1 MEDLRIGTWVRS
13 ERRRAGLRQADL
25 AALAGVGRSTVSRVE
40 NGFLSELSIRAT
52 RAVAG
57 AVGVQL
63 QFAPRSLR
71 GASIERQIDWRHC
84 ALVEAVLERLAGLG
98 WESLAEYSFN
108 HYGDRGSVDVLAWHA
123 GFRALLVVEVK
134 SDLRNVQETLHSLD
148 VKRRVVPG
156 LIRTEKSWGFESVGV
171 VMVLA
176 DLRVERQRVD
186 RFGSTFDAVLPSRTV
201 EVRRWLTRPDG
212 ALRGLWFLQISR
224 PAGGMREPTGH
235 ERVRRAAAAGHERVR
250 RAAARPAS
258 IPSGPG
264 PIGRRVATV
273 LAVGARASRGTGVAA
288 RAPTGV
294 PARGPS

>member
-40 NGFLSELSIRAT
+40 NGSLSELSIRAT

-123 GFRALLVVEVK
+123 GFRARLVVE
-134 SDLRNVQETLHSLD
+134 

-224 PAGGMREPTGH
+224 PTGGMREPTGH
-235 ERVRRAAAAGHERVR
+235 QRVRRVAAAGHERVR

-273 LAVGARASRGTGVAA
+273 LAVGREGVAGNGSRGESADWRPRARTELTGAE
-288 RAPTGV
+288 
-294 PARGPS
+294 

>member
-40 NGFLSELSIRAT
+40 NGSLSELSIRAT

-98 WESLAEYSFN
+98 WESLA
-108 HYGDRGSVDVLAWHA
+108 
-123 GFRALLVVEVK
+123 
-134 SDLRNVQETLHSLD
+134 
-148 VKRRVVPG
+148 
-156 LIRTEKSWGFESVGV
+156 
-171 VMVLA
+171 

-224 PAGGMREPTGH
+224 PTGGMREPTGH
-235 ERVRRAAAAGHERVR
+235 QRVRRVAAAGHERVR
-250 RAAARPAS
+250 RAAARAAS

-273 LAVGARASRGTGVAA
+273 LAVGREGVAGNGSRGESADWRPRARTELTGAE
-288 RAPTGV
+288 
-294 PARGPS
+294 